1 MSDIVKVEVNGQQ
14 YQVEVIDIDVDPIIA
29 LVDGERMEVVLDY
42 SIRKSEKSTTH
53 KKIPEVNV
61 SSGLGLKEFDA
72 PMPGVILSINVAVGD
87 SINVGE
93 QICVLEAM
101 KMEQKLYSEFAGKVE
116 NININVGDKVMT
128 GQTLIVIS

>member
-29 LVDGERMEVVLDY
+29 LVDGEKMEV
-42 SIRKSEKSTTH
+42 
-53 KKIPEVNV
+53 
-61 SSGLGLKEFDA
+61 GLGIKEFDA

-87 SINVGE
+87 SVNVGE

>member
-1 MSDIVKVEVNGQQ
+1 MSDIVKVEVNGQE

-29 LVDGERMEVVLDY
+29 LVDGEKMEVVLDD

-72 PMPGVILSINVAVGD
+72 PMPCLLYTSTSPRDGLLSRMPSSA
-87 SINVGE
+87 
-93 QICVLEAM
+93 
-101 KMEQKLYSEFAGKVE
+101 
-116 NININVGDKVMT
+116 
-128 GQTLIVIS
+128 

>member
-1 MSDIVKVEVNGQQ
+1 MSDIVKVEVNGQE

-29 LVDGERMEVVLDY
+29 LVDGEKMEVVLDD

-72 PMPGVILSINVAVGD
+72 PMPGVILS
-87 SINVGE
+87 
-93 QICVLEAM
+93 
-101 KMEQKLYSEFAGKVE
+101 
-116 NININVGDKVMT
+116 
-128 GQTLIVIS
+128 LIHI